1 MPGLS
6 RKKSLALRIWGQL
19 PRAKKRGFFQV
30 LALMVA
36 AAVLE
41 VFSLGAVIPFL
52 ALLADPGAILEYP
65 AARDTLARFGLSGRA
80 ELLFAATMLFA
91 VLALASGAVRL
102 LLNRNSNLFAYLVGN
117 DLGVAYFERILARP
131 YAYHALHN
139 SSETVAAIKKVQAVA
154 HQMLLPAMLSISA
167 VIGAVFIVGA
177 LLAVDARTTM
187 LAAGGFVLIYLAA
200 SRLTRPR
207 LRRNSKLLS
216 ALHARRIQAIQE
228 GLGGIRD
235 LIIDRAQPEFVGRF
249 ARIDAD
255 FQMAEASTSFI
266 SGAPRM
272 VIEAVGMVLIAFV
285 AYFALLSEGDLGEVL
300 PVLGV
305 LALGAQRLLPLM
317 QTLYKSWATISGNY
331 DLAEDILRVLEEED
345 PAPPAVSVPIDGF
358 RESIRFRGVSFQYL
372 AGAKPALRGLDFVI
386 PRGSKVGLIGR
397 SGSGKSTAM
406 DLLMGLLEPTE
417 GRIEIDG
424 RPLDRTNCA
433 AWQREIAHVPQHLF
447 LADTTIAENIAFGA
461 DAKRIDREQVRKAA
475 EAADIA
481 EFIES
486 LPQGYETIVGERGMR
501 LSGGQRQRLGIARA
515 LYKRASVIFF
525 DEATSALDGETEA
538 AVMAAIE
545 RLDRGL
551 TVILVAHRT
560 STLAFCDQ
568 VIRLE
573 DGRAVEMGSFNDV
586 IRKAS

>member
-30 LALMVA
+30 LALMVGA
-36 AAVLE
+36 ALLE

-65 AARDTLARFGLSGRA
+65 AARDMLARIGLTGRA

-102 LLNRNSNLFAYLVGN
+102 LLNKHSNLFAYLVGN

-167 VIGAVFIVGA
+167 VIGAVFIVAA

-249 ARIDAD
+249 ARIDSE

-285 AYFALLSEGDLGEVL
+285 AYFALLSEGDLAHVL

-317 QTLYKSWATISGNY
+317 QTLYKSWATISGNH
-331 DLAEDILRVLEEED
+331 DLAEDILRVLEEEP
-345 PAPPAVSVPIDGF
+345 PAPPAASVPIDGF

-386 PRGSKVGLIGR
+386 PKGSKVGLIGR

-417 GRIEIDG
+417 GRIEIDC

-461 DAKRIDREQVRKAA
+461 DAERIDRARVQQAA

-481 EFIES
+481 AFIES
-486 LPQGYETIVGERGMR
+486 LPQGYDTIVGERGTR

-515 LYKRASVIFF
+515 LYKRAGVIFF

-545 RLDRGL
+545 RLDREL

-568 VIRLE
+568 IIRLE

-586 IRKAS
+586 IRKAG